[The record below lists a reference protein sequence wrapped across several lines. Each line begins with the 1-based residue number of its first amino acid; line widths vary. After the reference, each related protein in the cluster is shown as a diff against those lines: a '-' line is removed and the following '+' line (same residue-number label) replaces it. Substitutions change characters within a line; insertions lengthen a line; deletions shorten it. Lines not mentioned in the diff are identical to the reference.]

1 MDIDNLVSMIEDCLV
16 WLGDGII
23 NIDDHKADF
32 FQLTFL
38 MPTFMQLF
46 FCHVSVMKHFLPV
59 NMTKILGH
67 IFLGSVWK
75 VIYQSINNEM
85 CKSNAHDL
93 LFMKVGVFKFIW
105 MTKVTVTNQGHDVF
119 YGVE

>member
-46 FCHVSVMKHFLPV
+46 FCHV
-59 NMTKILGH
+59 
-67 IFLGSVWK
+67 
-75 VIYQSINNEM
+75 YQFGAGPLEQI
-85 CKSNAHDL
+85 AGYRDL
-93 LFMKVGVFKFIW
+93 L
-105 MTKVTVTNQGHDVF
+105 QGP
-119 YGVE
+119 